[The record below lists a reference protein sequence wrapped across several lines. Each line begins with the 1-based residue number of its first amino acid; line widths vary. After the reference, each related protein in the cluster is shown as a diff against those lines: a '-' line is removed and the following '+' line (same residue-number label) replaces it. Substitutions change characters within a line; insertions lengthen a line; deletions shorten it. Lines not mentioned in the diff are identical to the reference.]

1 MSAQNKKNIIPPTL
15 PPTSPILNANS
26 CKFSPI
32 ILIGCLF
39 IAVFELKLWQGKGLI
54 TMQNAINHHATGVTV
69 SGSKC
74 IVKEF
79 PVERQLTPSN
89 SPRQVTSYSQ
99 LSTSLCHKN
108 FLSFILPFFDTRPKL
123 KVKNILLSFINSKI
137 CFKKYIQFCSLT
149 FVRLK

>member
-1 MSAQNKKNIIPPTL
+1 MSIIRIMWVHKIKKYNSSNTTTNI
-15 PPTSPILNANS
+15 PILNANS

-89 SPRQVTSYSQ
+89 SPRVTSYSQ

-108 FLSFILPFFDTRPKL
+108 FLSFILPFF
-123 KVKNILLSFINSKI
+123 
-137 CFKKYIQFCSLT
+137 LT
-149 FVRLK
+149 LDQS